1 MLRLM
6 IVDDEEIIRNAV
18 ASLIDY
24 ESIGYELVATAASG
38 IEAYNIICD
47 EYLDVV
53 ITDIRMPGLNGLELV
68 EKAIKTDQNLNFIIL
83 SGYGEFEYAKQAMKF
98 GVNHYILKPTD
109 KNQLIEALMDIRRK
123 REEQRESY
131 LTERKKILESL
142 HYPAERAFLIEG
154 LQTRRLRNLADRYQD
169 VLLLPEGRCSAILCY
184 FLEEEKRICF
194 ANEMGHFLERVGA
207 RQFFS
212 AIAVTGSMI
221 FLTAFFGMAVQERI
235 REKIR
240 EWSEEHEGP
249 EISVAFLEEKTP
261 EFLLEKVFD
270 KISRYKEIDLIAH
283 DGMRCRIQNKIDSDR
298 HMEKLQEALE
308 SGHDIS
314 EMIGSA
320 LLQNGLGIHEMRNV
334 ALDIYMHFNGLESSG
349 TIEDACDFFRKLCGC
364 SGGNEIREQLCA
376 VLKKSDRINEKRN
389 NIHILKEYVR
399 THLDSETLSLKWL
412 AQNYLFVNVQY
423 LSRQFIKEEGERFSD
438 YLTRQRMEEAKR
450 LMHIYREDQ
459 IKDIAAAV
467 GFGNNPKY
475 FGQVFKKYTGY
486 LPSDYMGREKE

>member
-1 MLRLM
+1 M
-6 IVDDEEIIRNAV
+6 IVDDEEIIRSAV

-24 ESIGYELVATAASG
+24 ASIGYELVATAASG

-68 EKAIKTDQNLNFIIL
+68 EKAIKTDPNLSFIIL

-109 KNQLIEALMDIRRK
+109 KAQLIEALTDIRKKKEARREMYLNE
-123 REEQRESY
+123 REEIFQ
-131 LTERKKILESL
+131 SL

-154 LQTRRLRNLADRYQD
+154 LQTRRLRNLAERYQD
-169 VLLLPEGRCSAILCY
+169 VLLFPEGRCSAVFCY
-184 FLEEEKRICF
+184 FVEEEKRTVF
-194 ANEMGHFLERVGA
+194 AGEIGRVFEKYGV

-212 AIAVTGSMI
+212 AIAVTGSML
-221 FLTAFFGMAVQERI
+221 FLTTFIRMAVQEKI

-240 EWSEEHEGP
+240 EWSSQNSGP
-249 EISVAFLEEKTP
+249 EISTAVLEAETP
-261 EFLLEKVFD
+261 ERLMESVFD
-270 KISRYKEIDLIAH
+270 KIARYKEIGLITQ
-283 DGMRCRIQNKIDSDR
+283 DGMCSTIQNKIDSDR
-298 HMEKLQEALE
+298 EMEKLQKALE
-308 SGHDIS
+308 TGEDIS
-314 EMIGSA
+314 RLIRPV
-320 LLQNGLGIHEMRNV
+320 LLQNGLGMHEMRNM

-349 TIEDACDFFRKLCGC
+349 NIEDACDFFRKLCGC
-364 SGGNEIREQLCA
+364 SQGNEIEEQLCA
-376 VLKKSDRINEKRN
+376 VLKKSDRINEKKN
-389 NIHILKEYVR
+389 NISILKEYVR

-423 LSRQFIKEEGERFSD
+423 LSRQFVKEEGERFSD

-450 LMHIYREDQ
+450 LMRIYRQDQ

-475 FGQVFKKYTGY
+475 FGQVFKKYTGC
-486 LPSDYMGREKE
+486 LPSDYMEKEEA